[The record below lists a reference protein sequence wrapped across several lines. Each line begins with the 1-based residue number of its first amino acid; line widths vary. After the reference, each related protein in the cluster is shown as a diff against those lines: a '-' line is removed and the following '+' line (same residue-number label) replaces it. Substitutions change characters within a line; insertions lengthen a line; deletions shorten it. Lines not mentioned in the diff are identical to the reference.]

1 MITSHNDSLIS
12 GRFRPIQEERIKL
25 RVKIDDIPEGIET
38 YFHAINEKMFGR
50 HLDLL
55 PSRLTAMS
63 IPPRSVR
70 KALQAPLANQAGV
83 TYLFVMILVIV
94 MSISLMGVTQQWSVI
109 LKRDREAELLFRGTR
124 IKESIERYV
133 ADHEVQKAT
142 RPNRWPRT
150 LEELT
155 KKSPK
160 RYLQAVYT
168 DPITGKDFDLIKV
181 GEELHGVRSTST
193 DVPYDQ
199 VKFKNVK
206 TYQAVRFEST
216 GAGTNCQS
224 NPLNPLVQQNCT
236 PPATGAPTPESST
249 PGPSETVPLDLPP
262 E

>member
-1 MITSHNDSLIS
+1 MMTVYHHLQ
-12 GRFRPIQEERIKL
+12 FFERVRTIEDNHIKL
-25 RVKIDDIPEGIET
+25 GLKTDDILKGIEP
-38 YFHAINEKMFGR
+38 YRPAMHKKMFGKHR
-50 HLDLL
+50 GLS
-55 PSRLTAMS
+55 PSPSSTMS
-63 IPPRSVR
+63 IHPQSTK
-70 KALQAPLANQAGV
+70 KAFQAPLANHAGV
-83 TYLFVMILVIV
+83 TYLFVIILVAV
-94 MSISLMGVTQQWSVI
+94 MSISLLGVTQQWSVI

-133 ADHEVQKAT
+133 ADYEIQKAT

-155 KKSPK
+155 KKNPK

-199 VKFKNVK
+199 VNFKNVK
-206 TYQAVRFEST
+206 TYQAIRFEST
-216 GAGTNCQS
+216 GAGTNCQP

-236 PPATGAPTPESST
+236 PPTTTGPTPESST
-249 PGPSETVPLDLPP
+249 PGASETVPPDTPP